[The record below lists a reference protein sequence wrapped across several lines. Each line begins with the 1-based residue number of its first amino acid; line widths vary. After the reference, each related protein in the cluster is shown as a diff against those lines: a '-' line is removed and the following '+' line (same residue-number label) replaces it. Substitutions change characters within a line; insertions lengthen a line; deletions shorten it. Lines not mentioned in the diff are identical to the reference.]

1 MIWPSPAKATLT
13 ILGGTLDLPVRPPRT
28 IDALPPLPDPEMA
41 PPERST
47 VIRPGVVRI
56 DRLGLELG
64 AESKSTFHIE
74 EDDPLSAVA
83 EVRRSETISRDAWRI
98 QIETLTR
105 LSCTK
110 DAFLLQ
116 ANLRA
121 QEGTKEVCHREWN
134 CTIPRDFM

>member
-1 MIWPSPAKATLT
+1 LNWGS
-13 ILGGTLDLPVRPPRT
+13 
-28 IDALPPLPDPEMA
+28 
-41 PPERST
+41 
-47 VIRPGVVRI
+47 
-56 DRLGLELG
+56 
-64 AESKSTFHIE
+64 ESKSTFHIE
-74 EDDPLSAVA
+74 GDDLLSAVA
-83 EVRRSETISRDAWRI
+83 EVWRSETISRDAWRI

-121 QEGTKEVCHREWN
+121 HEGTQEVCHREWN